1 MDNRYLLIMVV
12 ILICLVNL
20 FIISSNSDEIGSAS
34 VIVGDFMFELPKNFN
49 ILESTGDHISLQNFD
64 TNLNVNVYTN
74 QNKTYDFNKTVSKIN
89 NETNVKILS
98 NGTINVN
105 NILVNAIYYTHY
117 PENTSG
123 NYSAFVFSKDGHT
136 FQINMKNFNYK
147 NDLNYTVE
155 VLDVIVSSIRVNPK
169 T

>member
-1 MDNRYLLIMVV
+1 MDNRYLLIIVF

-20 FIISSNSDEIGSAS
+20 FFIASNSDEIGSAS
-34 VIVGDFMFELPKNFN
+34 VIAGEFIFELPKNFN
-49 ILESTGDHISLQNFD
+49 ILESTGDHVSLQNPD

-74 QNKTYDFNKTVSKIN
+74 QNRIYDFNKTVSKIN

-98 NGTINVN
+98 NGSINVN
-105 NILVNAIYYTHY
+105 NITVNAIYYTHY
-117 PENTSG
+117 PENISA
-123 NYSAFVFSKDGHT
+123 NYSAFVFSKDNHV